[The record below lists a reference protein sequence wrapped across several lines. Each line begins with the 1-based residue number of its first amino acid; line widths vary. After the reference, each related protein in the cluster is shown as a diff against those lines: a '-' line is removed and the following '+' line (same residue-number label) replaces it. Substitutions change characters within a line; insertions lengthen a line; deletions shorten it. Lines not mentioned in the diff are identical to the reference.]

1 MDNKN
6 ALVANAKQSD
16 EITDAFLQYNKSI
29 LRYWE
34 KTIGI
39 LRHELAEQ
47 GVRLGKRC
55 QGSLFLSRICSKE
68 FFERIDK
75 KHPERVVEALYYIST
90 HPLVSSKGNA
100 HVISFIWEFK
110 QIVENP
116 WEYRLEFTPAVVK
129 HFLADDIT
137 VEYNADLTTT
147 FISKAAPILYKKGC
161 MVINNM
167 CGFFVMSEE
176 EIRLTYSIDQ
186 IEDLDHLKEK
196 RIKEI
201 SKLPI
206 VRSADYERF
215 DHLITWLVQPGIDEI
230 NDAYKEGRCHF
241 MLRPEQISN
250 KVRTGKRGKPR
261 FEYSLRV
268 YIETEEIFAEAE
280 EIVTEGTT
288 ETTEPEGHVET
299 SAGPEKSLSCVQTE
313 IPFEFD
319 NDLKLNLQNFREEI
333 TEIFRNAKAPH
344 TKLYIEQLTDI
355 IKKRY
360 SSYPTLPSAILAWI
374 DFEKKEVLYQNK
386 EPIDLCKLVQSRIEM
401 YCHVYYYSARTH
413 NKKRKQ
419 HQGEDPTPVFPLG
432 AISLEEEKKII
443 YSNNDFFEAVAT
455 EHQLSEEAIRKNLDA
470 FYAEREEAEDNYCHT
485 ANEVAERFT
494 AWLYPHSSESMTDSA
509 EIFEGNSKNSLNKF
523 TKFQKSNQERW
534 TGEDLS
540 TYNNIDNEAV
550 ALRANAAWKKDVH
563 DRFKFLENNEKM
575 LDEYLQKWCLE
586 VKSEGIKHK
595 CLGDAKS
602 HFIKWLIIQ
611 EDKNNKNKNSYGTN
625 GNNGYRTRE
634 DIDAGTF
641 RTIARMSAAAKQPKT
656 DLPVV

>member
-215 DHLITWLVQPGIDEI
+215 DHLITGLVQPGIDEI

-288 ETTEPEGHVET
+288 ESVKQDPPVET
-299 SAGPEKSLSCVQTE
+299 SAPAKGVSCIQTQ
-313 IPFEFD
+313 IPFEYD
-319 NDLKLNLQNFREEI
+319 NDLKLNLQKFREEI
-333 TEIFRNAKAPH
+333 TLIFRDAKAPH
-344 TKLYIEQLTDI
+344 TKLYIAQI
-355 IKKRY
+355 ISMIREKY
-360 SSYPTLPSAILAWI
+360 SSYPTLPSAILSWI
-374 DFEKKEVLYQNK
+374 EFTKKEVVKQNK
-386 EPIDLCKLVQSRIEM
+386 EPVDLVRMVQSRIEQ
-401 YCHVYYYSARTH
+401 YCHVYYCCVRHH
-413 NKKRKQ
+413 NKKKKQ
-419 HQGEDPTPVFPLG
+419 HQGEDPTPIFPLG
-432 AISLEEEKKII
+432 ALSLAEEKEII
-443 YSNNDFFEAVAT
+443 YLSNNFFETVCSK
-455 EHQLSEEAIRKNLDA
+455 HQLNEETIKKCLDDFYSDREKSGDYYCLTLNDVVEKFSE
-470 FYAEREEAEDNYCHT
+470 
-485 ANEVAERFT
+485 
-494 AWLYPHSSESMTDSA
+494 WLYPSSSDPSPDT
-509 EIFEGNSKNSLNKF
+509 
-523 TKFQKSNQERW
+523 T
-534 TGEDLS
+534 
-540 TYNNIDNEAV
+540 
-550 ALRANAAWKKDVH
+550 
-563 DRFKFLENNEKM
+563 
-575 LDEYLQKWCLE
+575 
-586 VKSEGIKHK
+586 
-595 CLGDAKS
+595 
-602 HFIKWLIIQ
+602 
-611 EDKNNKNKNSYGTN
+611 
-625 GNNGYRTRE
+625 
-634 DIDAGTF
+634 
-641 RTIARMSAAAKQPKT
+641 
-656 DLPVV
+656 